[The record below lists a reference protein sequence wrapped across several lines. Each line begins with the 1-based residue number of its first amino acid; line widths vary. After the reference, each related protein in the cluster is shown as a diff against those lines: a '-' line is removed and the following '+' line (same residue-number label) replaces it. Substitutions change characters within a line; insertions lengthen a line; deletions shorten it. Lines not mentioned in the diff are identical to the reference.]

1 MYDVRHMSPLPK
13 DAPPLPQVSARERIY
28 EALKEWIVEGV
39 LEPDEQLKD
48 VELAERFG
56 TSRTPVREALRQL
69 EDEHLVVTARNR
81 WTRVAPLDVEEP
93 GRLLPIMAAL
103 ETLALRMAW
112 PFSDEDKQRLEDA
125 TDTLAKAIERRRAKD
140 ALAADLRF
148 HGAFDG
154 CSGNPELIALLG
166 RLRDRMRRV
175 DLQYWAR
182 PALART
188 SVEEHTRIID
198 AIRAEDL
205 DRAVHALED
214 HWDHERLFRV
224 ADPETGEH
232 ATVPAPR

>member
-1 MYDVRHMSPLPK
+1 MSPLPH

-93 GRLLPIMAAL
+93 GRLLPIMSAL
-103 ETLALRMAW
+103 ETLALRSAW
-112 PFSDEDKQRLEDA
+112 PFSDDDKERLEEA
-125 TDTLAKAIERRRAKD
+125 NATLARAIERRRAKD

-154 CSGNPELIALLG
+154 CAGNPELTGLLG
-166 RLRDRMRRV
+166 RLRDRMRRT
-175 DLQYWAR
+175 DLVYWAR

-188 SVEEHTRIID
+188 SVEEHMRIID
-198 AIRAEDL
+198 AVRADDL
-205 DRAVHALED
+205 EAAVAALDD
-214 HWDHERLFRV
+214 HWHHERLFRL

-232 ATVPAPR
+232 AVPTPT